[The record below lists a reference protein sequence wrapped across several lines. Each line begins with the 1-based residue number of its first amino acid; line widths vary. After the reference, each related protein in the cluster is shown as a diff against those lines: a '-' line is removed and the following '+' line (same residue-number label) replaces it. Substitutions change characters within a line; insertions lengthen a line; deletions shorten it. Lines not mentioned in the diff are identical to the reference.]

1 MRPVQALAQ
10 QIDAK
15 QPRPQITVP
24 HTTGESL
31 ARVIDYL
38 YTDEV
43 AFTPDNVVEVYA
55 AAGALN
61 LTRLQQLAT
70 VFIRDNVTVDNV
82 LPMLQAANRLKAA
95 DVEKFLFKF
104 FQNKERYGDRPGL
117 SRLSVRPQWI
127 TQPTATAPPRVLGTA
142 GTMTS
147 FASRRSAK
155 SLWTTSVRVST
166 TQCVGCLGSPRD

>member
-1 MRPVQALAQ
+1 LRPVQALAQ

-104 FQNKERYGDRPGL
+104 FQNKERYGNRPGL
-117 SRLSVRPQWI
+117 SRLSVRPPMNHSAYGYCPASGAVYRRYNDVI
-127 TQPTATAPPRVLGTA
+127 RQPEISEIAMDNKRTRLNHAMCWLPW
-142 GTMTS
+142 
-147 FASRRSAK
+147 FSR
-155 SLWTTSVRVST
+155 
-166 TQCVGCLGSPRD
+166 D

>member
-1 MRPVQALAQ
+1 MAGGRCARRVQALAQ
-10 QIDAK
+10 QIDVK

-70 VFIRDNVTVDNV
+70 VYIRDNVTVDNV

-104 FQNKERYGDRPGL
+104 FQNKERYGDRRGSPSLAARRPAGSL
-117 SRLSVRPQWI
+117 TCGCCSLGCWRRPQV
-127 TQPTATAPPRVLGTA
+127 Q
-142 GTMTS
+142 
-147 FASRRSAK
+147 RRHSPARDQRDRHGQQAY
-155 SLWTTSVRVST
+155 VR
-166 TQCVGCLGSPRD
+166 